1 MKKLALSGLLVL
13 LALPGAAPPLRAADP
28 FYTGLLRDG
37 IYAYDRGDA
46 TTAVRHLRLACFGLL
61 EEPEPLA
68 DCLVRLALAQD
79 KSGNAEGFR
88 DTFRRVIEVEERF
101 GAYRRAQVPA
111 ELRALFEQRTAA
123 LIPAATLA
131 SVPAFQGLAARKP
144 EAEGPARNR
153 RGGEARSEP
162 KPAAPGPAAPS
173 PSPAGTAGGRTT
185 PPAPPAAAPS
195 TTPTPTPTPAPAA
208 PALSEADQ
216 KKMADARRLL
226 ASEASKIRELRQAF
240 QLAKE
245 VADTHPGTREA
256 QHLAAE
262 AAYRSSR
269 WADASAYFRRG
280 GEPGADQPEL
290 LFYMAVALYESGDR
304 PGAANALRRSLSN
317 LQRTPYVDGYAKKIL
332 GETGAP

>member
-1 MKKLALSGLLVL
+1 MKKLALPGLLVL

-37 IYAYDRGDA
+37 IYAYDRGDTA
-46 TTAVRHLRLACFGLL
+46 TAVRHLRLACFGLL

-101 GAYRRAQVPA
+101 GAYRRAQLPA
-111 ELRALFEQRTAA
+111 ELRAAFEQRTAA

-144 EAEGPARNR
+144 EAEGSSRNR
-153 RGGEARSEP
+153 RGGEARSET

-173 PSPAGTAGGRTT
+173 PSPAGTAGAQTR
-185 PPAPPAAAPS
+185 PANQ
-195 TTPTPTPTPAPAA
+195 PAPAA
-208 PALSEADQ
+208 TLPATAAPAPVSPALTEADQ
-216 KKMADARRLL
+216 KKMAEARRLL
-226 ASEASKIRELRQAF
+226 ASETSKIRELRQAF

-245 VADTHPGTREA
+245 VADAHPNAKEA

-304 PGAANALRRSLSN
+304 PGAANALRRSLSS

>member
-1 MKKLALSGLLVL
+1 MRKLAPLGLSILF
-13 LALPGAAPPLRAADP
+13 ALPAAPLRAADP

-37 IYAYDRGDA
+37 IYAFDRGDA

-101 GAYRRAQVPA
+101 GAYRRAPLPA
-111 ELRALFEQRTAA
+111 ELRAAFEQRTAA
-123 LIPAATLA
+123 LVPAATLT
-131 SVPAFQGLAARKP
+131 SVPAFQALAARKP
-144 EAEGPARNR
+144 DAQSPGRNR
-153 RGGEARSEP
+153 RGEA
-162 KPAAPGPAAPS
+162 KPAAPAPAGPGPAAV
-173 PSPAGTAGGRTT
+173 
-185 PPAPPAAAPS
+185 PPATPAPAPA
-195 TTPTPTPTPAPAA
+195 TPAPAA
-208 PALSEADQ
+208 QAAQAAPATPLSEADQ

-226 ASEASKIRELRQAF
+226 ASETSKIRELRQAF

-317 LQRTPYVDGYAKKIL
+317 LQRTPYVDGYARKIL

>member
-1 MKKLALSGLLVL
+1 MRKPALPGLGLSACLVL
-13 LALPGAAPPLRAADP
+13 LAAAPLEAADP

-46 TTAVRHLRLACFGLL
+46 ATAARHLRLACFGLL

-79 KSGNAEGFR
+79 KGGNPDGFR
-88 DTFRRVIEVEERF
+88 DTFRRIVEVEERF
-101 GAYRRAQVPA
+101 GAYRRTALPA
-111 ELRALFEQRTAA
+111 ELRTAFEQRTAA
-123 LIPAATLA
+123 LVPASTLA
-131 SVPAFQGLAARKP
+131 SIPAFQGLARKP
-144 EAEGPARNR
+144 EAQASTRTR
-153 RGGEARSEP
+153 RGQNEK
-162 KPAAPGPAAPS
+162 KPAAAAETPGPAGTPAAPVA
-173 PSPAGTAGGRTT
+173 PDVAPPVPAQ
-185 PPAPPAAAPS
+185 PAAAA
-195 TTPTPTPTPAPAA
+195 TGAAA
-208 PALSEADQ
+208 PGAISEADQ
-216 KKMADARRLL
+216 KKMAEARRLL

-245 VADTHPGTREA
+245 VADAHPGAQEA

-269 WADASAYFRRG
+269 WADASSYFRRG

-304 PGAANALRRSLSN
+304 PGAANALRRSLSS